1 MAESENMSAEQID
14 EVDKF
19 DKEDIEDVEGKITD
33 FFMGL
38 FGRRKKDKPV
48 VDEDEDN
55 NNIVD
60 EEDDF
65 VEEESWDG
73 NPFVKDSKLY
83 GQDYDKL
90 KVCKCIQLTI
100 KNYSYIEQ
108 VSRSWG
114 AVQGQKVSSE
124 GQLLVLHQPS
134 AAPGVEAAS

>member
-1 MAESENMSAEQID
+1 MAELENMSAEQIA

-19 DKEDIEDVEGKITD
+19 DKEDIDDVEGKITD

-38 FGRRKKDKPV
+38 FGRRKNDEPV
-48 VDEDEDN
+48 VDEDADN

-90 KVCKCIQLTI
+90 KVCKCIKSILYMCHGGFI
-100 KNYSYIEQ
+100 L
-108 VSRSWG
+108 V
-114 AVQGQKVSSE
+114 VSS
-124 GQLLVLHQPS
+124 
-134 AAPGVEAAS
+134 